1 MAQPI
6 NLKHTSDLVMD
17 FRHQLL
23 KRREYL
29 YELEDRLTE
38 NEEES
43 FIQSIDEEIDR
54 IQKIFTLIQ
63 KGKI

>member
-23 KRREYL
+23 KRRQHL
-29 YELEDRLTE
+29 YDLLDRLPE
-38 NEEES
+38 NIEES
-43 FIQSIDEEIDR
+43 FIQIIDDEIDR
-54 IQKIFTLIQ
+54 IQNILKLIN

>member
-6 NLKHTSDLVMD
+6 NLKHTSDLVSE

-29 YELEDRLTE
+29 YDLEDRLSE
-38 NEEES
+38 DEQDL
-43 FIQSIDEEIDR
+43 IQSINDEIDR
-54 IQKIFTLIQ
+54 IQNILKLIQ

>member
-17 FRHQLL
+17 FKHQLL

-54 IQKIFTLIQ
+54 IQWILTLIR

>member
-6 NLKHTSDLVMD
+6 NLTHTSDLINQ

-23 KRREYL
+23 KRREHL
-29 YELEDRLTE
+29 YDLEDRLTD

-43 FIQSIDEEIDR
+43 FIRSIDDEIDR
-54 IQKIFTLIQ
+54 IQNVFKLISKNKI
-63 KGKI
+63 

>member
-23 KRREYL
+23 KRREHL
-29 YELEDRLTE
+29 YDLQDRLPE
-38 NEEES
+38 NIEES
-43 FIQSIDEEIDR
+43 FIQIIDDEIDR
-54 IQKIFTLIQ
+54 IQNILKLIS

>member
-29 YELEDRLTE
+29 YDLQDRLPE
-38 NEEES
+38 NIEEA

-54 IQKIFTLIQ
+54 IQHIFKLIKNNKI
-63 KGKI
+63 

>member
-29 YELEDRLTE
+29 YELEDRLPE
-38 NEEES
+38 NIEES
-43 FIQSIDEEIDR
+43 FIKTIDDEIDR
-54 IQKIFTLIQ
+54 IQNIFKLIQ
-63 KGKI
+63 KSKI

>member
-6 NLKHTSDLVMD
+6 NLTHTSDLVNQ

-29 YELEDRLTE
+29 YELEDRLPE
-38 NEEES
+38 NIEES
-43 FIQSIDEEIDR
+43 FIQSINDEIDR
-54 IQKIFTLIQ
+54 IQNVFKLISKNKI
-63 KGKI
+63 

>member
-17 FRHQLL
+17 FKHQLL

-54 IQKIFTLIQ
+54 IQNIFKLIQ
-63 KGKI
+63 NNKI